1 MTVAQSLLQYVF
13 NLFIGLD
20 QFLNVITCGD
30 PDETV
35 SSRLGR
41 IKRANNGKI
50 PWRRPMAKL
59 TDKLLDVIQ
68 PGHSLNAIEP
78 GRGNHGLI
86 DLPVEMPEP
95 KWFRLRNPP
104 PSQDDIPPITIH
116 GAKFSLQAQEH
127 TCRKKNEKR
136 SQTIR

>member
-1 MTVAQSLLQYVF
+1 VF
-13 NLFIGLD
+13 NIFIGLD

-41 IKRANNGKI
+41 IKTANHGRI
-50 PWRRPMAKL
+50 PWHRPMAKL
-59 TDKLLDVIQ
+59 TDKLLDIIQ
-68 PGHSLNAIEP
+68 PGHSINAIEA

-86 DLPVEMPEP
+86 DLPSEMPEP

-116 GAKFSLQAQEH
+116 GAQSNPQTQGFP
-127 TCRKKNEKR
+127 CRKKNEKR
-136 SQTIR
+136 SQKTR